1 MWRRLPFGVEP
12 LNREGSRSGR
22 HYGSSS
28 HQVLEVLRALSGQ
41 NCTVSSVPR
50 KIPEVNISTTEDRC
64 HNADRMQV
72 PSFYYGA
79 LKSAK
84 PKITIGTVRARFVSH
99 FL

>member
-1 MWRRLPFGVEP
+1 MGLRLTKYWRSCGLCLVKIAQ
-12 LNREGSRSGR
+12 S
-22 HYGSSS
+22 
-28 HQVLEVLRALSGQ
+28 VLFQG
-41 NCTVSSVPR
+41 
-50 KIPEVNISTTEDRC
+50 KFPEVNISTTEDRC